1 MSAATVTIRALGA
14 QGDGVADTEDGPLF
28 VPFAL
33 PGEAVSIAREKN
45 RGTLIAI
52 KTAAPERV
60 DPPCPHFGPNGLG
73 GACGSCALQHY
84 DYGAYNEWKRGLL
97 VRALAE
103 RGLDVP
109 VEPIAPC
116 APGTRRRVTLTARR
130 TDRGLLL
137 GFSAA
142 QSHRIV
148 PITTCVIAHRAIAD
162 QLPAL
167 RKIAGAVATGS
178 KPFQMTVTVTASGLD
193 IAVKGSGRL
202 SDRQRLMAIE
212 TVLGLTAVARLT
224 SDGEVLVEPR
234 KPLVHFGRVTVS
246 PPPGAFL
253 QASAVAEQ
261 VMADHAIG
269 HLASCRKVADLFAG
283 CGTFALRLA
292 ETAAVH
298 AVEGEA
304 APLAALEAGFRAVQG
319 LKPVTV
325 EHRDLFR
332 SPLMP
337 HELKSHDGLVFDPPR
352 AGAEAQSREIARSSV
367 GCVVA
372 VSCNPV
378 TLARDLRILVDGGFA
393 IRTVK
398 PIDQFLWSPHVEA
411 VALLER

>member
-14 QGDGVADTEDGPLF
+14 QGDGIADSEDGPLF

-33 PGEAVSIAREKN
+33 PGESVAVAREKN
-45 RGTLIAI
+45 RGTMIAI

-60 DPPCPHFGPNGLG
+60 DPPCPHFGPDGLG
-73 GACGSCALQHY
+73 GACGGCALQHY
-84 DYGAYNEWKRGLL
+84 DYGAYNEWKRGLV

-116 APGTRRRVTLTARR
+116 APGARRRVTLTARR
-130 TDRGLLL
+130 TDKGLLL
-137 GFSAA
+137 GFSAV

-167 RKIAGAVATGS
+167 RKIAGAVASGS
-178 KPFQMTVTVTASGLD
+178 KPFQMTVTVTVSGLD
-193 IAVKGSGRL
+193 IAVKGGGRL
-202 SDRQRLMAIE
+202 ADRQRLMAIE
-212 TVLGLTAVARLT
+212 TVLGLPVVARLT
-224 SDGEVLVEPR
+224 SDGDVLVEPR

-253 QASAVAEQ
+253 QASAAAEQ
-261 VMADHAIG
+261 IMADHAIG

-292 ETAAVH
+292 EMTAVH

-304 APLAALEAGFRAVQG
+304 APLAALEAGSRAVQG

-325 EHRDLFR
+325 ERRDLFR

-337 HELKSHDGLVFDPPR
+337 HELKSYDGLVFDPPR
-352 AGAEAQSREIARSSV
+352 AGAEAQSRELARSRV
-367 GCVVA
+367 GRVVA

-378 TLARDLRILVDGGFA
+378 TLARDLSILVDGGFA